1 MAEEEIGSK
10 EQAPKSNRILFCYF
24 FIVLLL
30 GLVAIGILVR
40 AFDTAVVERETW
52 MKVAESQKRPNRLIY
67 PSRGNIYSSDGK
79 LMATSVPCFYLYID
93 FNADCYT
100 HPTKKWNSLD
110 TLLKSKHNG
119 IDSLS
124 FYLSRKL
131 KDRTPVGYKNYLLN
145 GLKKKSRQFPVCDGK
160 VSYSDLKEIKKFPFF
175 RLGRFKSGFYTREM
189 VERQKPFGTL
199 ASRTIGDTFRDID
212 PKTGLTKGK
221 RSEEHTSELQSH

>member
-40 AFDTAVVERETW
+40 AFDTAFVERETW

-131 KDRTPVGYKNYLLN
+131 KDMTP
-145 GLKKKSRQFPVCDGK
+145 S
-160 VSYSDLKEIKKFPFF
+160 
-175 RLGRFKSGFYTREM
+175 
-189 VERQKPFGTL
+189 
-199 ASRTIGDTFRDID
+199 
-212 PKTGLTKGK
+212 
-221 RSEEHTSELQSH
+221 

>member
-40 AFDTAVVERETW
+40 AFDTAFVERETW

-100 HPTKKWNSLD
+100 L
-110 TLLKSKHNG
+110 
-119 IDSLS
+119 
-124 FYLSRKL
+124 
-131 KDRTPVGYKNYLLN
+131 
-145 GLKKKSRQFPVCDGK
+145 
-160 VSYSDLKEIKKFPFF
+160 
-175 RLGRFKSGFYTREM
+175 
-189 VERQKPFGTL
+189 PFGTVQERL
-199 ASRTIGDTFRDID
+199 LHAGDGRTAEAVRDI
-212 PKTGLTKGK
+212 GLPYDRRYVPRY
-221 RSEEHTSELQSH
+221 RS

>member
-1 MAEEEIGSK
+1 MSEENEPKEIEPKGS
-10 EQAPKSNRILFCYF
+10 RILFCYF

-40 AFDTAVVERETW
+40 AFDTAFVERETW

-131 KDRTPVGYKNYLLN
+131 KDRTPAGYKNYLLN

-160 VSYSDLKEIKKFPFF
+160 VSYSDLK
-175 RLGRFKSGFYTREM
+175 
-189 VERQKPFGTL
+189 
-199 ASRTIGDTFRDID
+199 
-212 PKTGLTKGK
+212 
-221 RSEEHTSELQSH
+221 